1 MGHRV
6 GNGTRAV
13 LTLALAAAVTGCA
26 TGQGAAAPDA
36 VDASDSSRRG
46 HGKGGPGGFTV
57 QYRTG
62 GKAARATAYLRSRR
76 VLERAAGR
84 LNDTV
89 DVPHRIPF
97 AVRSCGA
104 AEPAYD
110 PETGTVDFCVE
121 HVDEIRD
128 RIEHAADGAGRPRA
142 AGDRDAHVAAV
153 LEETAYHEGAHAL
166 IDRLGLR
173 FTGREEDV
181 ADQFAAV
188 MLIGQ
193 GRAGDAKTL
202 AAARDYTLS
211 AEESP
216 FDASDLLD
224 EHSLDG
230 QRAANYACYVYGAHP
245 TRHEDLVA
253 DDGRVTEDRAEGCPE
268 EWEQAR
274 KGWQR
279 LLDRYLKRDL

>member
-1 MGHRV
+1 MGRRT
-6 GNGTRAV
+6 GNGTRAL

-26 TGQGAAAPDA
+26 AGPDTTEAAEAAGRRSHGKAGAA
-36 VDASDSSRRG
+36 
-46 HGKGGPGGFTV
+46 GFAV

-62 GKAARATAYLRSRR
+62 DKAARATAYLRSRR
-76 VLERAAGR
+76 ILEKAADR

-89 DVPHRIPF
+89 KMPHRIPF
-97 AVRSCGA
+97 VVRACGA

-110 PETGTVDFCVE
+110 PETGSIDFCVE

-128 RIEHAADGAGRPRA
+128 RFENAGRGADRPD
-142 AGDRDAHVAAV
+142 GTGGRDAHVAAV

-166 IDRLGLR
+166 IDRLGLH

-193 GRAGDAKTL
+193 GRAGDSKALTAATDYAL
-202 AAARDYTLS
+202 A

-216 FDASDLLD
+216 FDESDLLD

-245 TRHEDLVA
+245 DRHEDLVG
-253 DDGRVTEDRAEGCPE
+253 DGRRVTEDRAEGCPD
-268 EWEQAR
+268 EWQQAR
-274 KGWQR
+274 DGWRQ
-279 LLDRYLKRDL
+279 LLTGHLKQSL